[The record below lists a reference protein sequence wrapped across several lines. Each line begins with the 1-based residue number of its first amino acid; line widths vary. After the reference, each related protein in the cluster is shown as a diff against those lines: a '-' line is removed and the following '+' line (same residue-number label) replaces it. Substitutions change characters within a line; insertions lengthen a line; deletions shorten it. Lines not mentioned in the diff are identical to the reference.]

1 METTIESFAERYE
14 AILIAYGLS
23 PSDLA
28 KRLNETVAKFY
39 QYRDGV
45 KPRSAVLEK
54 MLANL
59 PDLSSEYLYRGIGPI
74 KLTDR
79 KLTPISG
86 GSELDR
92 LRKENE
98 ALRMQN
104 GKLESRVEKQ
114 EGQIEK
120 LNEQVVRLSELN
132 FEVSDSRTTA
142 LNQPQYDYNQER
154 MVIAGFVQETTNE
167 TPFSLMKPLL
177 IAAPLNVLQTLGCV
191 EDHNGVW
198 AVPEKQIVLVRK

>member
-1 METTIESFAERYE
+1 METTVESFAQRYE

-59 PDLSSEYLYRGIGPI
+59 PDLSPEYLYRGIGPI

-104 GKLESRVEKQ
+104 GKLENRVEKQ

-132 FEVSDSRTTA
+132 FEVSDSRTTT
-142 LNQPQYDYNQER
+142 LNQPQYDHNQER
-154 MVIAGFVQETTNE
+154 LVIAGFVQELPQPE
-167 TPFSLMKPLL
+167 PIKISSPVQVYSSLNILK
-177 IAAPLNVLQTLGCV
+177 TLGCV
-191 EDHNGVW
+191 EDHNGTWV
-198 AVPEKQIVLVRK
+198 VPASQLVLVRS